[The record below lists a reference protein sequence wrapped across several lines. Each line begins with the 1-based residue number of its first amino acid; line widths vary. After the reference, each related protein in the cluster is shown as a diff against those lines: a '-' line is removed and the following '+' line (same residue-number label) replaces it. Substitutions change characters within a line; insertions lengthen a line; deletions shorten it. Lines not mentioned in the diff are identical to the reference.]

1 LIAKE
6 KCNAHTQK
14 EDLTLLKVKRYNI
27 IMNQEKLQ
35 EFNQELTDLL
45 KKYEVTLT
53 IEDVPASKRI
63 GIAPI
68 KTESEVTGT
77 PVPNEPT
84 E

>member
-1 LIAKE
+1 
-6 KCNAHTQK
+6 
-14 EDLTLLKVKRYNI
+14 
-27 IMNQEKLQ
+27 MNQEKLQ